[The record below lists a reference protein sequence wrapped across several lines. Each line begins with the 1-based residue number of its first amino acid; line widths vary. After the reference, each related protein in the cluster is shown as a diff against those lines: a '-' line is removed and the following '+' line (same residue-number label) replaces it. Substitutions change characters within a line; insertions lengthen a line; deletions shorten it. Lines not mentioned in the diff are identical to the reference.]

1 MLAYTVKHPVLVLYY
16 AVSRTIGQI
25 DTENAQA
32 PRYTVPGNFV
42 SALYE
47 NPQQRSPNDS
57 LTSEAPFSVKRKRK
71 REKERERERERQRK
85 RKTEER
91 KRDRKIERKSK
102 DTKKT

>member
-57 LTSEAPFSVKRKRK
+57 LTSEAAFSVKRKRK
-71 REKERERERERQRK
+71 REKERERERDREREKQR
-85 RKTEER
+85 RERETER
-91 KRDRKIERKSK
+91 
-102 DTKKT
+102 